1 MTGHFSDV
9 TVSRLVTG
17 DCQPEWMAEIVFK
30 MCVTGCM
37 LEPED
42 DTGGIGSRLVKQLKG
57 IWRSQTLLQ
66 GVVSFKFCCLIPGLH
81 YFGNS
86 QNLRIQLSFLPQ
98 FLYFGAMNILLV
110 YFHPAYWL

>member
-37 LEPED
+37 L
-42 DTGGIGSRLVKQLKG
+42 
-57 IWRSQTLLQ
+57 
-66 GVVSFKFCCLIPGLH
+66 
-81 YFGNS
+81 
-86 QNLRIQLSFLPQ
+86 
-98 FLYFGAMNILLV
+98 
-110 YFHPAYWL
+110 